1 MIACYIDYPC
11 ATFGMTK
18 NTADHIGMA
27 LLPAP
32 LVLLYAPGIY
42 YVPHKIQ
49 GLAGVVLEKVVEFFC
64 LAISS
69 TKMYIGYKD

>member
-1 MIACYIDYPC
+1 
-11 ATFGMTK
+11 
-18 NTADHIGMA
+18 MA

-32 LVLLYAPGIY
+32 LVLLYAPGVY
-42 YVPHKIQ
+42 YVSHKIQ
-49 GLAGVVLEKVVEFFC
+49 SLAGVVLEKVVEFFC